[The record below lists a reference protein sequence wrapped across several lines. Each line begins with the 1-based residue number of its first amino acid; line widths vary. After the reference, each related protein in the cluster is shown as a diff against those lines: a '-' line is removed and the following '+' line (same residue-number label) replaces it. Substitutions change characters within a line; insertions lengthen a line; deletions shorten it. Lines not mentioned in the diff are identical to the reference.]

1 MLFQK
6 KIGRIYAKTL
16 DTLRSLA
23 SLSTSDPANQEIR
36 FRVYCQI
43 WQAKHKYVTERT
55 SHYVSKRHY
64 NDDLDKITSLEKQ
77 IHTDEAYEK
86 EAREAVAEAREFLD
100 LVAGYRVRNYKK
112 PRVY

>member
-6 KIGRIYAKTL
+6 KIDRIYAKTL

-55 SHYVSKRHY
+55 SHYVPKRQY
-64 NDDLDKITSLEKQ
+64 NDDLDK
-77 IHTDEAYEK
+77 
-86 EAREAVAEAREFLD
+86 
-100 LVAGYRVRNYKK
+100 
-112 PRVY
+112 